1 MVLGDLFLWLCFTGA
16 VFSAFLFLLST
27 KGDKSIYSWGKKA
40 YYLTFLFSL
49 LATLLLFYLF
59 LTHNFQT
66 SYVFGYS
73 STDLPFFYLISSFW
87 AGQEG
92 TFLLWLFTGLL
103 LGLFLI
109 NKKGNELQS
118 YLLFFYLTAQIF
130 LLVLLLKKSPFELL
144 PETPLEGRGLNP
156 LLKDPWMVSHP
167 PLIFIGY
174 AALAIPFAYALAA
187 LIKDKYDNWI
197 KFSLPWIGFSAL
209 SLGAGI
215 FVGGFWAYK
224 VLGWGGYWGWDPV
237 ENASLIPWLTTI
249 ALFHGI
255 ILERNK
261 ESLKKSNLFLA
272 LISFLLVLYGTFLT
286 RSGILADF
294 SVHSFADLGI
304 NQYLIFFMLL
314 FTAFSL
320 GLLLFRSS
328 KLKGAETGKSILS
341 QDFVILLGII
351 FISLSAVLILV
362 GTSAP
367 IITGILGKA
376 SNVSVPYYIR
386 THLPLAIVL
395 GLLLS
400 FTPFLPWKE
409 ISVKTLSK
417 TIALP
422 LVIAIIFSIIAWISG
437 VRKLSYFLFFFFSFF
452 LVISNFMIFFKRL
465 KGNLLNTAG
474 YLTHIGIGFMF
485 IGILTSSGFSKSVKL
500 NLPKDEPKEAFGYQL
515 VFQGSE
521 SLSPQEDKHLL
532 VQVKKGKDNFIARPR
547 LYWSEYNQAMMRKP
561 HIKRKLAEDLYFAPL
576 EYNQKEF
583 IFSEPFSLSKGEEKE
598 IEGYKIKFLSFVMR
612 PHEQGGE
619 FRVAAVLEVGHQDQ
633 KATATPAII
642 FKEQNQITQIE
653 AQLPDD
659 NLIFLEKVMADQK
672 MVVLSIAQRKNESGE
687 ILVLEVSIKPL
698 INILWLGMIVIMAG
712 LFLTTWRRSREA
724 KTNTHPK

>member
-1 MVLGDLFLWLCFTGA
+1 MVLGDLFLWLCFVGA
-16 VFSAFLFLLST
+16 VFSALLFLLSA
-27 KGDKSIYSWGKKA
+27 KGDRRIFSWGKKA
-40 YYLTFLFSL
+40 YYLTFLFSSF
-49 LATLLLFYLF
+49 ATFLLFYLF
-59 LTHNFQT
+59 LTHDFQT
-66 SYVFGYS
+66 SYVFSYS

-92 TFLLWLFTGLL
+92 TFLLWLFIGLL

-109 NKKGNELQS
+109 NRKGDELQS
-118 YLLFFYLTAQIF
+118 HLLFFFLTAQIF

-187 LIKDKYDNWI
+187 LIKDKYDSWI
-197 KFSLPWIGFSAL
+197 KFSLPWVGFSAL

-261 ESLKKSNLFLA
+261 KSLKKTNLFLA
-272 LISFLLVLYGTFLT
+272 LISFLLVIYGTFLT

-320 GLLLFRSS
+320 GLLAFRSS

-341 QDFVILLGII
+341 QDFVILLGMI

-367 IITGILGKA
+367 IITGILGQA
-376 SNVSVPYYIR
+376 SNVSAPYYVR

-400 FTPFLPWKE
+400 LTPFLSWKE
-409 ISVKTLSK
+409 IKVKVLARN
-417 TIALP
+417 IALP
-422 LVIAIIFSIIAWISG
+422 LGIAVIFSLIAWISG
-437 VRKLSYFLFFFFSFF
+437 VRKLSYFLFLFFSSF
-452 LVISNFMIFFKRL
+452 LVISNLMIFYKRL
-465 KGNLLNTAG
+465 KGNLLNTSG
-474 YLTHIGIGFMF
+474 YLTHIGVGLMF
-485 IGILTSSGFSKSVKL
+485 IGILTSSAYSESEKL
-500 NLPKDEPKEAFGYQL
+500 NLPEDEPKAAFGYQL
-515 VFQGSE
+515 TFRGE
-521 SLSPQEDKHLL
+521 ENPSPKEGNSLL
-532 VQVKKGKDNFIARPR
+532 VEVKKGTDDFIAKPR
-547 LYWSEYNQAMMRKP
+547 LYWSEYSQAMMRKP
-561 HIKRKLAEDLYFAPL
+561 AIKRKLTEDIYFAPL
-576 EYNQKEF
+576 EYSQREL

-598 IEGYKIKFLSFVMR
+598 IEGYKIKFLSFDMT
-612 PHEQGGE
+612 PHQQGGE
-619 FRVAAVLEVGHQDQ
+619 FRVGAVLEVKHQGQ
-633 KATATPAII
+633 KSTATPAIV
-642 FKEQNQITQIE
+642 FKEQNQMAQIE

-659 NLIFLEKVMADQK
+659 KLIFLEKVMADQK
-672 MVVLSIAQRKNESGE
+672 MVVLSIALRKKESGE
-687 ILVLEVSIKPL
+687 ILVLEVSRKPL
-698 INILWLGMIVIMAG
+698 INLLWLGMIVVMAG
-712 LFLTTWRRSREA
+712 LFLTTWREKQRS
-724 KTNTHPK
+724 PKP

>member
-1 MVLGDLFLWLCFTGA
+1 MVLGDLFLWLCFTAA
-16 VFSAFLFLLST
+16 VFSALLFLWST
-27 KGDKSIYSWGKKA
+27 KGDKSIYSWGKNA

-73 STDLPFFYLISSFW
+73 STDLSFFYLISSFW

-92 TFLLWLFTGLL
+92 TFLLWLFIGLL

-109 NKKGNELQS
+109 NRKGDELGG
-118 YLLFFYLTAQIF
+118 YLLFFYLAAQIF

-174 AALAIPFAYALAA
+174 AALSIPFAYALAA
-187 LIKDKYDNWI
+187 LIKNKYDTWI
-197 KFSLPWIGFSAL
+197 KLSLPWVGFSAL

-261 ESLKKSNLFLA
+261 KSLKKTNLFLA
-272 LISFLLVLYGTFLT
+272 IVSFLLVLYGTFLT

-314 FTAFSL
+314 FSSFSL
-320 GLLLFRSS
+320 GLLAFRSL

-341 QDFVILLGII
+341 QDFLILLGII
-351 FISLSAVLILV
+351 FLSLSAILILI

-376 SNVSVPYYIR
+376 SNVSISYYIR
-386 THLPLAIVL
+386 THLPIAIVL
-395 GLLLS
+395 GFLLS

-409 ISVKTLSK
+409 ISVKTLTKSM
-417 TIALP
+417 APP
-422 LVIAIIFSIIAWISG
+422 LGIAIIFSIIAWISG
-437 VRKLSYFLFFFFSFF
+437 VRTLPYFLFIFFSFF
-452 LVISNFMIFFKRL
+452 LLISNFMIFYKRL

-485 IGILTSSGFSKSVKL
+485 IGILTSSGYSKSVKL
-500 NLPKDEPKEAFGYQL
+500 NLPKDEPKEAFGYEL
-515 VFQGSE
+515 VFQGGENPTSK
-521 SLSPQEDKHLL
+521 EDKHLL
-532 VQVKKGKDNFIARPR
+532 VQVKNGKENFIARPR
-547 LYWSEYNQAMMRKP
+547 LYWSEYNQAMMRTP
-561 HIKRKLAEDLYFAPL
+561 HIKRNLTEDIYFAPL
-576 EYNQKEF
+576 EYNQEEY

-598 IEGYKIKFLSFVMR
+598 IEGNKIKFLSFDMR

-619 FRVAAVLEVGHQDQ
+619 FRVGAVLEISYQGK

-642 FKEQNQITQIE
+642 FQEENKITQIE
-653 AQLPDD
+653 AQLPND

-672 MVVLSIAQRKNESGE
+672 MIVLSIAQKKKESGE
-687 ILVLEVSIKPL
+687 ILVLEVSNKPL
-698 INILWLGMIVIMAG
+698 INLLWLGMIVIMTG
-712 LFLTTWRRSREA
+712 LFLTTWRKSKEA
-724 KTNTHPK
+724 KSRAPV